1 MRDQITH
8 VKRLSVCVS
17 VRGQALQDELS
28 SHAQRVSELES
39 LPEISTLAKV
49 LKNALLEVMSR
60 LQQRQQ
66 VSNVFQCSG
75 AFANFAGL
83 RATVS

>member
-1 MRDQITH
+1 M
-8 VKRLSVCVS
+8 CVPAWT
-17 VRGQALQDELS
+17 QALQDELS

-75 AFANFAGL
+75 AFANSAGL